1 MTQPRRELYQSYWLH
16 CWQESGGL
24 LPNPV
29 WRFSL
34 EDPHSRQQ
42 QEFPNLRE
50 LIIALNTALI
60 ESRYQRPAAARRSTA
75 STDQTPEGM
84 IKPRSDL

>member
-60 ESRYQRPAAARRSTA
+60 ESRYQRPAMARSHAVPTG
-75 STDQTPEGM
+75 QTPRGM
-84 IKPRSDL
+84 IKPRSDR